1 MKIQKNE
8 FHVGSLF
15 SIFFIGSNGGFSVE
29 NVWLILSAA
38 FSIAQILRGMTNAL
52 VALYNLKRPL
62 IEQKDPKEMQQYIK
76 HSKKFKPKSSG
87 YSM

>member
-1 MKIQKNE
+1 MVL
-8 FHVGSLF
+8 FDFF
-15 SIFFIGSNGGFSVE
+15 SIFFIGENGGFSVK

-38 FSIAQILRGMTNAL
+38 FSIEQILVGMTNAL

-62 IEQKDPKEMQQYIK
+62 IEQKDPKEMQHIK
-76 HSKKFKPKSSG
+76 HAKKFKPKSSG

>member
-1 MKIQKNE
+1 MKISRYG
-8 FHVGSLF
+8 FHVWSLF
-15 SIFFIGSNGGFSVE
+15 SIFFIGENGCFSIK

-38 FSIAQILRGMTNAL
+38 ISIAQILRGMTNAL

-62 IEQKDPKEMQQYIK
+62 IEQKDPKEMQNIK